1 MRKAVKF
8 VAVALACALVVLV
21 VVLIVCGGNNQ
32 SNYQKSLA
40 GTYDLYEIQGDNGT
54 THEEI
59 AQLEKAGFALFINLN
74 EDETFSFVYLG
85 TDFKG
90 SWSTEDGKSI
100 EMVPEDATVTMSDC
114 TYEDGKL
121 TLSLYGS
128 TTVFAKGSAKKV
140 SDYIE

>member
-1 MRKAVKF
+1 MKNAAKF
-8 VAVALACALVVLV
+8 VAVVLASALVVLV
-21 VVLIVCGGNNQ
+21 VVLTSCGA
-32 SNYQKSLA
+32 NYQKNLA

-74 EDETFSFVYLG
+74 EDGTFNFVYLG

-90 SWSTEDGKSI
+90 SWSTKDGKSI
-100 EMVPEDATVTMSDC
+100 EMAPEDTSVTMSDC

-121 TLSLYGS
+121 TLSLYGD
-128 TTVFAKGSAKKV
+128 TTVFAKGSTRKV
-140 SDYIE
+140 SDYVEQ